1 MDLSAFANTS
11 SNITGISLLNSMSP
25 ADLEKLSDFGQHSS
39 SFLFGETSAAS
50 SSAFND
56 HHLLQQQKMIH
67 LTNSIQGSKEN
78 IKESQTPN
86 LSGRGVLS
94 TAEALLYDAVTAL
107 GTALNDLDRRLLPEE
122 IVEPVLSCS
131 SLDTRW
137 PFGEAI
143 VRALKG
149 RRPVHGLSGPI
160 AFDSRG
166 HRVNF
171 ALDVLQLKSD
181 GLKVVS
187 IFVF

>member
-56 HHLLQQQKMIH
+56 HHQQKK
-67 LTNSIQGSKEN
+67 NPGSGSSQGSQN
-78 IKESQTPN
+78 PN
-86 LSGRGVLS
+86 PNQNLGGRAAMS
-94 TAEALLYDAVTAL
+94 TVEALLYDAVAAL

-122 IVEPVLSCS
+122 IVEPALSCS

-143 VRALKG
+143 IRALKG

-171 ALDVLQLKSD
+171 ALDILQLKTD

-187 IFVF
+187 TK